1 MRETAAPLSET
12 MRGGFSIDPE
22 QTTAYFRV
30 TDDAGLTDDNR
41 EFIFALSY
49 DDAYTV
55 NGIEETDLFDGIQYA
70 G

>member
-12 MRGGFSIDPE
+12 MRGGFSVDPE

-30 TDDAGLTDDNR
+30 TDDDR
-41 EFIFALSY
+41 KSIFALSY
-49 DDAYTV
+49 DNGAYTV
-55 NGIEETDLFDGIQYA
+55 NGIEETDLFDGILYA

>member
-12 MRGGFSIDPE
+12 MRGGFSVDPE
-22 QTTAYFRV
+22 ETTAYFRV
-30 TDDAGLTDDNR
+30 TDDDR

>member
-12 MRGGFSIDPE
+12 MRGGCSVDPE
-22 QTTAYFRV
+22 ETTAYFRV
-30 TDDAGLTDDNR
+30 TDDDR